1 MAEIIPKVSPER
13 GIELVEHR
21 AGKPHLL
28 GMMTPPDGA
37 YLARGMLACAAA
49 LSGPNP
55 PAAGEMVGDL
65 HLPVTKWTVAA
76 SSKNGEPVLILTIPS
91 GIELTF
97 QLTRH
102 GAQEIGAAL
111 VAQAQ
116 GTARLWG
123 HSGTMS

>member
-1 MAEIIPKVSPER
+1 MTEIIAKVGPDR

-21 AGKPHLL
+21 AGKMHLV
-28 GMMTPPDGA
+28 GSMTPQDGA

-55 PAAGEMVGDL
+55 PAAGTVVGDV
-65 HLPVTKWTVAA
+65 HLPVAKWTVSA
-76 SSKNGEPVLILTIPS
+76 SSSNGEPVLILTIPS

-97 QLTRH
+97 QMSRH

-111 VAQAQ
+111 VAQGQ
-116 GTARLWG
+116 GTAPLWG
-123 HSGTMS
+123 HSGTIH

>member
-1 MAEIIPKVSPER
+1 MAEIIPKVSPDR

-21 AGKPHLL
+21 AGKTHLL
-28 GMMTPPDGA
+28 GLMTAPDGA

-49 LSGPNP
+49 LSGPDP
-55 PAAGEMVGDL
+55 PAVGDVVGDL
-65 HLPVTKWTVAA
+65 HLPAIKWTVAA
-76 SSKNGEPVLILTIPS
+76 SSRNGEPVLVLTIPS

-97 QLTRH
+97 QLSRH

-116 GTARLWG
+116 GTAPLWG
-123 HSGTMS
+123 HSGTMA

>member
-1 MAEIIPKVSPER
+1 MSEIIAKVSPER

-37 YLARGMLACAAA
+37 YLARAMLACAAA
-49 LSGPNP
+49 LNGPNP
-55 PAAGEMVGDL
+55 PAAGEMVADL

-76 SSKNGEPVLILTIPS
+76 SSHNGEPVLIFTIPS

-97 QLTRH
+97 QLTRP

-111 VAQAQ
+111 AAQAQ

>member
-28 GMMTPPDGA
+28 GMMTPQDGA

-55 PAAGEMVGDL
+55 PAAGEVVGDM

-76 SSKNGEPVLILTIPS
+76 ASHNGEPVLILTVAS

-97 QLTRH
+97 QLTRR
-102 GAQEIGAAL
+102 GAHDIAGAL

-116 GTARLWG
+116 GTAPLRG
-123 HSGTMS
+123 HSGTM